1 MDQKSSSA
9 ETNTEKGTTSVKGNT
24 DSNQP
29 SVQAQDAPKKPFPS
43 SSPQASQ
50 TAPQGAEDELNRVRE
65 LIVGPDILQQ
75 RLRGAEADRIRE
87 IIFGGQMQEYERRFT
102 DLQREMERVLT
113 DLRQVQDGI
122 SDFEK
127 GQTKRI
133 ETLERETRQT
143 DDELRR
149 EVDRL
154 GAQEAMMQQLLTQVR
169 QQEILAQTSQENTS
183 ELRKAVG
190 QQEQSIR
197 ALRTTVNENRDQRER
212 KLDIVKREVR
222 QAEDGLL
229 TELRRVTDRLDNQK
243 TDRKALAGMLMEI
256 ATRLE
261 TGSSVTG
268 LLEGLSNSS
277 QE

>member
-1 MDQKSSSA
+1 MEQKPASA
-9 ETNTEKGTTSVKGNT
+9 QTNSDKAATSVKDKT
-24 DSNQP
+24 ESNQP
-29 SVQAQDAPKKPFPS
+29 APPAKPQETPKQS
-43 SSPQASQ
+43 SGTPADSQ
-50 TAPQGAEDELNRVRE
+50 NELNRVRE

-113 DLRQVQDGI
+113 DLRQVQDGM
-122 SDFEK
+122 SEFEK
-127 GQTKRI
+127 NQTKRI

-154 GAQEAMMQQLLTQVR
+154 RSQEATLQQLLTQVR
-169 QQEILAQTSQENTS
+169 QQEMLTQGAQESTI
-183 ELRKAVG
+183 ELRKAVS
-190 QQEQSIR
+190 QQEQDLR

-212 KLDIVKREVR
+212 KIDAVKREVR
-222 QAEDGLL
+222 QGEDELL
-229 TELRRVTDRLDNQK
+229 AELRRVTDRLDKQK

-261 TGSSVTG
+261 TGSSVSG
-268 LLEGLSNSS
+268 LLEGLTNTS